1 MPIEAALFFMGVVMS
16 KEQQEIEALKS
27 TIDKLTKRVEQLEQ
41 KEYWRN
47 NESDLQRKYP
57 SNRLR

>member
-1 MPIEAALFFMGVVMS
+1 MS